1 MSGFKGSSGKH
12 VAVRN
17 RGFVIELLVLIIVVL
32 AIVGISSLFK
42 TSEAVV
48 KTEEGPKVV
57 QPDATTRKQL
67 EERLTRFKTA
77 RADAA
82 KIADSK
88 RRTEALAL
96 IDLEIERIAKLL
108 E

>member
-1 MSGFKGSSGKH
+1 

-17 RGFVIELLVLIIVVL
+17 RGFVIELLVLAIVVL
-32 AIVGISSLFK
+32 AIVGIASLFK
-42 TSEAVV
+42 TTEAVV

-67 EERLTRFKTA
+67 EERLSRFKAA

-82 KIADSK
+82 KTADSK
-88 RRTEALAL
+88 RRAEALAL
-96 IDLEIERIAKLL
+96 IDTEIERITKLL